1 MIYYCK
7 LNETGGDITVWSCGK
22 TLKQIAQKIR
32 RQAAIW
38 PDKYPAWDEYVTA
51 KRCKTTKKMIPSKLY
66 LFDGENLK
74 VIGDSW

>member
-1 MIYYCK
+1 MIFYCK
-7 LNETGGDITVWSCGK
+7 LKESRQDTVIWSYGK
-22 TLKQIAQKIR
+22 TIKQISQKIR

-66 LFDGENLK
+66 LFGGENLK
-74 VIGDSW
+74 VIGDAW